1 MSMEIT
7 PIDKGYYDVIVVGGG
22 IAGVAAAVSAARA
35 GASVLLV
42 EKQINL
48 GGLATGGLISW
59 YEPLCDGK
67 GKKVIGGIAEELIK
81 LSVKYCYDSL
91 PEQFGGTDRSFP
103 RNNRYA
109 TRFSPC
115 VFSLALDEYVISNG
129 VELLFDTYATYP
141 VMENNCVCGLIVEN
155 IDGRTLF
162 HTQKII
168 DATGDAQIMQRAGVP
183 CRTEENY
190 MTYLIHSIDS
200 GVVNR
205 YRETGCA
212 WQIRNWEAIG
222 SDRNGVGHPKEL
234 KPLKAP
240 TAADVTEFITEGK
253 KRMLER
259 LRDRD
264 RYSYDV
270 MSIPTM
276 PQFRKIRQIVGDK
289 DFNGIPG
296 EIHSDPIGAVPDFRT
311 GREGNIYQIPQA
323 ALYNSQFKGLYAAG
337 RIISAPTHD
346 GWEVSRVIPV
356 CALTGEAAGKLA
368 AAGVNNLI

>member
-1 MSMEIT
+1 MAMEIT

-22 IAGVAAAVSAARA
+22 IAGVAAAVSSARS
-35 GASVLLV
+35 GARVILI
-42 EKQINL
+42 EKQFNL

-67 GKKVIGGIAEELIK
+67 GTQVIGGIAEELIR
-81 LSVKYCYDSL
+81 LSVKYSYDSL
-91 PEQFGGTDRSFP
+91 PERFGGTAGSFP
-103 RNNRYA
+103 RSNRYA

-115 VFSLALDEYVISNG
+115 VFSLALDEYVLSNG

-155 IDGRTLF
+155 IDGRTVY
-162 HTQKII
+162 HTERMI
-168 DATGDAQIMQRAGVP
+168 DATGDALIMKRAGVP
-183 CRTEENY
+183 CRTEKNY

-200 GVVNR
+200 SVVDR
-205 YRETGCA
+205 YKETGCA
-212 WQIRNWEAIG
+212 WQLRNWEAIG
-222 SDRNGVGHPKEL
+222 SDRKGVGHPKEL
-234 KPLKAP
+234 KPVEAP

-259 LRDRD
+259 LKSRD

-296 EIHSDPIGAVPDFRT
+296 ESCKDPIGTVPDFRT
-311 GREGNIYQIPQA
+311 GKEGNTYQIPQE
-323 ALYNSQFKGLYAAG
+323 ALYNSRFKGLYAAG

-356 CALTGEAAGKLA
+356 CALTGEAAGKIA
-368 AAGVNNLI
+368 VAGVNNV